1 MRATWACL
9 ALAACSPG
17 AGNNTAGGDLEAAA
31 IATGAIPDPAT
42 APVEG
47 LYEHVGEAA
56 TDRLCLVGSGDD
68 YRIGLNVY
76 VGRDS
81 VCTAR
86 GSATRKGETLKIEL
100 EGKED
105 CAFTAAFDGEQVSI
119 PGAVPRGC
127 AAYCLGE
134 TSIAGVALSKSSSAK
149 ADALAARDGT
159 GLALCGDD

>member
-1 MRATWACL
+1 MRALWLCL
-9 ALAACSPG
+9 ALAACAPSG
-17 AGNNTAGGDLEAAA
+17 GSNQAGSDLEAAA

-56 TDRLCLVGSGDD
+56 TDRLCLIGTGDD
-68 YRIGLNVY
+68 YRLGLNVY

-86 GSATRKGETLKIEL
+86 GSAERKGETLQIAL
-100 EGKED
+100 EGKGD
-105 CAFTAAFDGEQVSI
+105 CAFSATFDGEQVSI

-127 AAYCLGE
+127 ASYCLGE
-134 TSIAGVALSKSSSAK
+134 TSIAGVTLSKSSNARV
-149 ADALAARDGT
+149 DALAARDGA
-159 GLALCGDD
+159 GLPLCEGD